1 VTVSGETTIGVFGE
15 TMLLWIIVLRQSPR
29 RPPAEHVL
37 RQANYMLD
45 ELKAS
50 PAAQALPVQSVDDG
64 MFAVAVLLDEVA
76 MSLPDLRQLW
86 GSRPLQATRWTTNNA
101 GVEFFERMERA
112 RHGPRSVLATYVT
125 VLGCGF
131 QGKFGLPGMSKD
143 PLMEI
148 RRQVQRDLRVDA
160 DRDVLTGVLRPI
172 KYDELPS
179 EILPRDPWYK
189 SVWMGRALAGLT
201 LLGGG
206 VAAGLAVYSMLGLD
220 K

>member
-1 VTVSGETTIGVFGE
+1 MQGETIIGVFGE

-50 PAAQALPVQSVDDG
+50 PAAQQLPVQAVDDG
-64 MFAVAVLLDEVA
+64 MFAVAALIDEIA

-86 GSRPLQATRWTTNNA
+86 GARPLQATRWNTNNA
-101 GVEFFERMERA
+101 GVEFYERLDRA
-112 RHGPRSVLATYVT
+112 RRGPRNVLATYVA

-131 QGKFGLPGMSKD
+131 LGKFGLPGVPRD
-143 PLMEI
+143 GLMEI
-148 RRQVQRDLRVDA
+148 RRTVQRDLRVDA

-179 EILPRDPWYK
+179 EILPRDPWHK
-189 SVWMGRALAGLT
+189 SVWMGRALAVLT

-206 VAAGLAVYSMLGLD
+206 VAAGLAVYSLLGLD
-220 K
+220 R

>member
-1 VTVSGETTIGVFGE
+1 MTETTTIGVFGE

-64 MFAVAVLLDEVA
+64 MFAVAALLDEIA

-86 GSRPLQATRWTTNNA
+86 GSRPLQSTRWTTNNA
-101 GVEFFERMERA
+101 GVEFYEKMERT
-112 RHGPRSVLATYVT
+112 RRGPRSVLATYAV

-131 QGKFGLPGMSKD
+131 LGKYGLPGVSRD
-143 PLMEI
+143 PLMEV

-160 DRDVLTGVLRPI
+160 DRDVQTGVLRPL

-179 EILPRDPWYK
+179 EILPRDPWHK
-189 SVWMGRALAGLT
+189 SVWMGRAIAALT

-206 VAAGLAVYSMLGLD
+206 VAAGLAIYAILGLD
-220 K
+220 R

>member
-1 VTVSGETTIGVFGE
+1 MTGETTIGVFGE

-29 RPPAEHVL
+29 RPAAEHVH
-37 RQANYMLD
+37 RQANFLLD

-50 PAAQALPVQSVDDG
+50 PSAQALPVQSVEDG
-64 MFAVAVLLDEVA
+64 MFAVAVLLDEIA
-76 MSLPDLRQLW
+76 MALPDLRQLW
-86 GSRPLQATRWTTNNA
+86 SARPLQATRWTTNNA
-101 GVEFFERMERA
+101 GVEFYERLQRV
-112 RHGPRSVLATYVT
+112 RRGPRNVLATYVA

-131 QGKFGLPGMSKD
+131 LGKFGLPGVQRE
-143 PLMEI
+143 PLLDI
-148 RRQVQRDLRVDA
+148 RRVISRELGVDA
-160 DRDVLTGVLRPI
+160 DRDVPTGVLKPI

-189 SVWMGRALAGLT
+189 TVWMGRALALAT

-206 VAAGLAVYSMLGLD
+206 IAAGLALYTILGLD